1 MWQSKKEKK
10 IFSQSSNI
18 FCLRQNSQMTLFG
31 MKGAICGNLLL
42 FAKKQRKLVPQLG
55 PQDAPFPSL
64 SCVCRV
70 PSVLLQWQTQRMFAS
85 PHTSLALTSSCSKD
99 SRLSECCSGLNSGQ
113 QLPWGGGEGGGWGIT
128 PRRCLYL
135 VPFWPLL
142 SFLTPKCRL
151 ATPTPFGLASVSC
164 KPSS

>member
-113 QLPWGGGEGGGWGIT
+113 QLPWGGGGGWVGNNAKKMS
-128 PRRCLYL
+128 
-135 VPFWPLL
+135 VSS
-142 SFLTPKCRL
+142 SFL
-151 ATPTPFGLASVSC
+151 ASPELSHSKVQAGDSHTIWFSIC
-164 KPSS
+164 FL

>member
-1 MWQSKKEKK
+1 ME
-10 IFSQSSNI
+10 I
-18 FCLRQNSQMTLFG
+18 FCFLQ
-31 MKGAICGNLLL
+31 
-42 FAKKQRKLVPQLG
+42 KKQRKLVPQLG

-113 QLPWGGGEGGGWGIT
+113 QLPWGGGRGWVGNNAKKMS
-128 PRRCLYL
+128 
-135 VPFWPLL
+135 VSS
-142 SFLTPKCRL
+142 SFL
-151 ATPTPFGLASVSC
+151 ASPELSHSKVQAGDSHTIWFSIC
-164 KPSS
+164 FL

>member
-10 IFSQSSNI
+10 NFSQSSNI

-113 QLPWGGGEGGGWGIT
+113 QLPWGGGEGGVGNNAKKMS
-128 PRRCLYL
+128 
-135 VPFWPLL
+135 VSS
-142 SFLTPKCRL
+142 SFL
-151 ATPTPFGLASVSC
+151 ASPELSHSKVQAGDSHTIWFSIC
-164 KPSS
+164 FL